1 MSRPIAPRRIEVVD
15 DRIAAILKA
24 KSPTERLA
32 MASAA
37 HAYGV
42 KATTLSIRTRHPDW
56 GDARVH
62 AEVVRSL
69 LFAASTQHE
78 WQAIKSRLGMA

>member
-1 MSRPIAPRRIEVVD
+1 MPRTIDPRRIEVVD

-37 HAYGV
+37 HVYGV
-42 KATTLSIRTRHPDW
+42 ETTAHTIRRRHPDW
-56 GDARVH
+56 DEARVH
-62 AEVVRSL
+62 AEVVR
-69 LFAASTQHE
+69 
-78 WQAIKSRLGMA
+78 RLTSEPA